1 MALSEKKKASNAAW
15 DSKNIKRTSV
25 AVRLDLHQQMME
37 HVAHTGEK
45 VNAFITRAIRETI
58 ERESEHEAQQE

>member
-1 MALSEKKKASNAAW
+1 MSVSEKKRASNDAW

-25 AVRLDLHQQMME
+25 AMRIDLHQAMTE
-37 HVAHTGEK
+37 HVAIRGGK

-58 ERESEHEAQQE
+58 ERDNQRPEEL